1 MQQKLQLLRQLLNL
15 LLLRKSEYIYQEAL
29 NHIGVDASPDDLV
42 DDVVGCAESVS
53 AILQKHINMP
63 IITGTYT
70 LFDYMN
76 KSTNFARTDIPMPG
90 NIIIS
95 PTGMGDGSMR
105 GHVGIVGKNDV
116 VMSNDSYS
124 GKWMANYTIPA
135 WRARYSG
142 QGKMPVYFFKVIK

>member
-76 KSTNFARTDIPMPG
+76 KSTNFARTDIPMQE
-90 NIIIS
+90 IS
-95 PTGMGDGSMR
+95 SSPLLVWVTGLCAG
-105 GHVGIVGKNDV
+105 
-116 VMSNDSYS
+116 MSVL
-124 GKWMANYTIPA
+124 WV
-135 WRARYSG
+135 
-142 QGKMPVYFFKVIK
+142 KMMW

>member
-1 MQQKLQLLRQLLNL
+1 MQQKLQILRQILNL
-15 LLLRKSEYIYQEAL
+15 LLQRKSETIYQTAL
-29 NHIGVDASPDDLV
+29 NHIGVDASPEDFV
-42 DDVVGCAESVS
+42 DDVVGCAESVTT
-53 AILQKHINMP
+53 ILQKHINMP

-70 LFDYMN
+70 LLEYMN
-76 KSTNFARTDIPMPG
+76 KSGNFARVDIPMAG

-105 GHVGIVGKNDV
+105 GHVGIIGKNDV
-116 VMSNDSYS
+116 IMSNDSYS
-124 GKWMANYTIPA
+124 GKWMANYTIKA